1 MISGLG
7 LGAWGLGMPET
18 LLDRYRPAKVWKTMP
33 SERRLEAARVFWEDE
48 ESTDQQAEALLAIA
62 THLKFRPKSAAA
74 LSVERLTRYLA
85 TLPTVPEGVAAR
97 LLVAWHL
104 ERQRP
109 MMAEFLDALGVTH
122 TNGLITEDVKPIEAK
137 RLAEAAKALAS
148 NHPVDDVRLYFSALI
163 SQDPE
168 TWGGLADTLEM
179 PNA

>member
-1 MISGLG
+1 MVLFRGL
-7 LGAWGLGMPET
+7 AET
-18 LLDRYRPAKVWKTMP
+18 LLDRYRPARVWKTMP

-48 ESTDQQAEALLAIA
+48 ESADQQAEALMAIA

-85 TLPTVPEGVAAR
+85 TLPAVPEGVAAR

-109 MMAEFLDALGVTH
+109 MMAEFLDALGVAH
-122 TNGLITEDVKPIEAK
+122 TNGLITEEVKPIAPE
-137 RLAEAAKALAS
+137 RLAEAAKTLAA
-148 NHPVDDVRLYFSALI
+148 NHSAEDVRLYFSALI

-168 TWGGLADTLEM
+168 TWGGLAEH
-179 PNA
+179 A

>member
-1 MISGLG
+1 MIRGLG
-7 LGAWGLGMPET
+7 PET
-18 LLDRYRPAKVWKTMP
+18 LLDRYRPTKVWKTMP
-33 SERRLEAARVFWEDE
+33 PERRLDAARVFWEDE
-48 ESTDQQAEALLAIA
+48 DSTDQQAEALMAIA
-62 THLKFRPKSAAA
+62 THLKFRPKSLAAQP
-74 LSVERLTRYLA
+74 VERLTRYLA
-85 TLPTVPEGVAAR
+85 TLPAVPEGVAAR

-122 TNGLITEDVKPIEAK
+122 TNGLITEEVKPIEPK
-137 RLAEAAKALAS
+137 RLDEAATALAS
-148 NHPVDDVRLYFSALI
+148 KHPADDVRLYFSALI